1 MPTVNEISHEPS
13 QETSVDRSQATPR
26 EFDVLDVFLILA
38 ARKRLIFWAS
48 VGGFVLG
55 ILLVLTVAPT
65 FTAKALILPP
75 QQDQSSGN
83 AFMGQF
89 GALASMSGLGA
100 SLGIK
105 NPVDL
110 YIGMLSSQTV
120 TDGIIKRFDLARIY
134 HPKRYSD
141 LRVLVTKKAKFV
153 AGKDGMISISVS
165 DKDPRTAAAMANAY
179 VDELYHLNN
188 RLAIGGASQKRLFY
202 DQQLAQEKDKLADA
216 EVALKKTEEATGVI
230 APLGQTE
237 NIIRQVAQLQAEITA
252 REVQLDTLRTSST
265 EQNPDVVR
273 LNSELTGLR
282 GQLRDLE
289 SGSSSTKHAPGDIF
303 ISTANVPQAGLEYIR
318 KERDVKYHQFLFDL
332 LARQYE
338 AARIDEAKA
347 APVIQVVDPALA
359 PDRKS
364 APFRALWAIIG
375 GFLGVFFSAAWV
387 FTSHIYNRLEAD
399 ETHGQ
404 RLAVL
409 RQELRLRG

>member
-26 EFDVLDVFLILA
+26 EFDILDLFLILA

-55 ILLVLTVAPT
+55 ILLVLMVAPT

-75 QQDQSSGN
+75 QQEQSSGN

-89 GALASMSGLGA
+89 GALASMTGLGA

-110 YIGMLSSQTV
+110 YIGMLQSQSV
-120 TDGIIKRFDLARIY
+120 TDGIIKRFDFVRIY

-141 LRVLVTKKAKFV
+141 LRVMVTKKAKFV
-153 AGKDGMISISVS
+153 AGKDGMIAISVT
-165 DKDPRTAAAMANAY
+165 DADPRMAASMANAY
-179 VDELYHLNN
+179 VDQLYQLNN
-188 RLAIGGASQKRLFY
+188 RLAIGGASQRRLFY
-202 DQQLAQEKDKLADA
+202 EQQLAQEKDKLADS
-216 EVALKKTEEATGVI
+216 EVALRKTEEATGVI
-230 APLGQTE
+230 MPSGQTE
-237 NIIRQVAQLQAEITA
+237 SIIREVAQIQAEITA
-252 REVQLDTLRTSST
+252 REVQLDALRTSST

-282 GQLRDLE
+282 EQMRGLE

-338 AARIDEAKA
+338 SARIDEAKA
-347 APVIQVVDPALA
+347 APVIQVVDSAQV

-364 APFRALWAIIG
+364 APTRALWALVG
-375 GFLGVFFSAAWV
+375 GFLGFFFTTGWV
-387 FTSHIYNRLEAD
+387 FMSHIYHRLEAD
-399 ETHGQ
+399 DTHGQ

-409 RQELRLRG
+409 RQELKLR

>member
-1 MPTVNEISHEPS
+1 MPTVNEIGHEPA

-26 EFDVLDVFLILA
+26 EFDILDLFLILA
-38 ARKRLIFWAS
+38 ARKRLIFWFS

-55 ILLVLTVAPT
+55 VLLVLMVAPT
-65 FTAKALILPP
+65 FTAKAVILPP

-89 GALASMSGLGA
+89 GALASMTGLGS

-110 YIGMLSSQTV
+110 YLGMLQSQTV
-120 TDGIIKRFDLARIY
+120 TDGIIKRFDLVHVY
-134 HPKRYSD
+134 HPKRFSD
-141 LRVLVTKKAKFV
+141 LRNMVVKKAKFI
-153 AGKDGMISISVS
+153 AGKDGMISISVT
-165 DKDPRTAAAMANAY
+165 DKDPRMAAAMANAF
-179 VDELYHLNN
+179 VDELYQLNN
-188 RLAIGGASQKRLFY
+188 RLAIGGASQRRLFY
-202 DQQLAQEKDKLADA
+202 EQQLAQEKDKLADS
-216 EVALKKTEEATGVI
+216 EVALAKTEEATGVI
-230 APLGQTE
+230 APTGQTE

-252 REVQLDTLRTSST
+252 REVQLDALRTSST

-282 GQLRDLE
+282 EQLRGLE
-289 SGSSSTKHAPGDIF
+289 SGTSSTKHAPGDIF

-338 AARIDEAKA
+338 SARIDEAKA
-347 APVIQVVDPALA
+347 APVIQVVDTAQV
-359 PDRKS
+359 PDRRS
-364 APFRALWAIIG
+364 APTRAMWAIVG
-375 GFLGVFFSAAWV
+375 CFLGFFFTVSWV
-387 FTSHIYNRLEAD
+387 FASHIYHRVEAD
-399 ETHGQ
+399 ETHGR

-409 RQELRLRG
+409 RQELRRRG